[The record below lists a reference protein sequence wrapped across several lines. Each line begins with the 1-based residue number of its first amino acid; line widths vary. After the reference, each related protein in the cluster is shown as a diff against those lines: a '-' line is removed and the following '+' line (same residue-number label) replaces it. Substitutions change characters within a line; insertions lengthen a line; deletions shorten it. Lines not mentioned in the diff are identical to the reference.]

1 MTAAAATAASLPM
14 LREELALLDG
24 PVMPDG
30 QPSWTLHDPV
40 RNQFFRIDWPTFEIL
55 SRWTM
60 GDPRALVQSIRDGTT
75 LNTGVHDVEQ
85 LVRFLSE
92 NQLLQPTGRDSAQ
105 RMAERL
111 TAMKSTPWKWLVHH
125 YLFFRLPLWRPDAWL
140 SRALPVANLFFTR
153 GFAWLTALALLAGG
167 VLVMRN
173 ADTFFATFVDLF
185 NVQGLMAYG
194 LAIFAVKWLHE
205 LGHAFTAKRLGCR
218 IPTMG
223 VAFLV
228 LWPMAYTDTNDT
240 WRLASNRQRLQVAV
254 AGISTEL
261 VIAVWATLAW
271 ALLPDGALRGAAFVL
286 ATTSWV
292 ATLAINASPFMRFD
306 GYFILCDLLDMPNL
320 HGRSFA
326 LARWHLR
333 EWLFALGDPK
343 PEHFAPRK
351 QAGLIAFAWAT
362 WLYRLVIFIGI
373 AVLVYHF
380 FFKLLGIVLFVVEL
394 VWFIAL
400 PISRELK
407 VWRERWHDMRRSAR
421 SRTRLRRMMML
432 GGLVV
437 ALLVVPWPGRVYVSG
452 VLRPAQVWPL
462 FAPGHAQLVKMAAS
476 EGQQIRAGQTLMRL
490 QAHEAQTKVAVVQAR
505 LQTLRW
511 QAGTSGLSDDGR
523 DRWQVTHEESLS
535 AEAELAAAQE
545 ALARYEF
552 TAPFDGILRDVDPDI
567 KPGDW
572 VSAKTALGVLVDPR
586 EMLVETFLEEDDVKR
601 LRTGDRGLFQVEGRH
616 GPVLAVTVVQIDAD
630 ASRLLPLGM
639 LDAAAGGHVLARL
652 QDGQRVPERAVYR
665 ALLRL
670 DEAPGDLAGRT
681 WRGQL
686 VVRAEAQSLAMPFVR
701 QAMAV
706 LLREA
711 GL

>member
-1 MTAAAATAASLPM
+1 
-14 LREELALLDG
+14 
-24 PVMPDG
+24 
-30 QPSWTLHDPV
+30 
-40 RNQFFRIDWPTFEIL
+40 
-55 SRWTM
+55 
-60 GDPRALVQSIRDGTT
+60 
-75 LNTGVHDVEQ
+75 
-85 LVRFLSE
+85 
-92 NQLLQPTGRDSAQ
+92 
-105 RMAERL
+105 
-111 TAMKSTPWKWLVHH
+111 
-125 YLFFRLPLWRPDAWL
+125 
-140 SRALPVANLFFTR
+140 
-153 GFAWLTALALLAGG
+153 
-167 VLVMRN
+167 
-173 ADTFFATFVDLF
+173 
-185 NVQGLMAYG
+185 
-194 LAIFAVKWLHE
+194 
-205 LGHAFTAKRLGCR
+205 
-218 IPTMG
+218 
-223 VAFLV
+223 
-228 LWPMAYTDTNDT
+228 
-240 WRLASNRQRLQVAV
+240 
-254 AGISTEL
+254 
-261 VIAVWATLAW
+261 
-271 ALLPDGALRGAAFVL
+271 
-286 ATTSWV
+286 
-292 ATLAINASPFMRFD
+292 
-306 GYFILCDLLDMPNL
+306 
-320 HGRSFA
+320 
-326 LARWHLR
+326 
-333 EWLFALGDPK
+333 
-343 PEHFAPRK
+343 
-351 QAGLIAFAWAT
+351 
-362 WLYRLVIFIGI
+362 
-373 AVLVYHF
+373 
-380 FFKLLGIVLFVVEL
+380 
-394 VWFIAL
+394 
-400 PISRELK
+400 
-407 VWRERWHDMRRSAR
+407 
-421 SRTRLRRMMML
+421 
-432 GGLVV
+432 
-437 ALLVVPWPGRVYVSG
+437 
-452 VLRPAQVWPL
+452 VWPL